1 MDEIIS
7 KLTVL
12 IDTRLD
18 NFFQHAASSLKV
30 DKNILIGLWKETV
43 ISTEDKPQKSKK
55 SHYQLFFSTK
65 RLELKRQNP
74 SLNFGELSKQI
85 SQMWNSMNKQEQNE
99 WVQVNHGVVEVNKT
113 NDLKNMKLEELRSM
127 CSSKGLKTT
136 GGKAELIRILSN
148 PTETV
153 VMDKKKITITKPSTD
168 LSVHISDSVG
178 EKRSQIEDGKAEDS
192 QEEEFVFDEEEDEL
206 SDDFG
211 DDDEDDDDDDGD
223 DEA

>member
-1 MDEIIS
+1 MDEIIT
-7 KLTVL
+7 KLTLL

-30 DKNILIGLWKETV
+30 DKNILIGLWKETA
-43 ISTEDKPQKSKK
+43 ISTDDKPQKSKK

-65 RLELKRQNP
+65 RLELKRQNS

-99 WVQVNHGVVEVNKT
+99 WVQANHGLVEVNKT

-127 CSSKGLKTT
+127 CTSKGLKTV
-136 GGKAELIRILSN
+136 GSKAELIRILSN
-148 PTETV
+148 PTETAV
-153 VMDKKKITITKPSTD
+153 VDKKKITVTKPSTD
-168 LSVHISDSVG
+168 LSIHISDSVG

-192 QEEEFVFDEEEDEL
+192 QEEEEFVFDEEEEEV
-206 SDDFG
+206 SDDF
-211 DDDEDDDDDDGD
+211 DDDEDDDDDGD